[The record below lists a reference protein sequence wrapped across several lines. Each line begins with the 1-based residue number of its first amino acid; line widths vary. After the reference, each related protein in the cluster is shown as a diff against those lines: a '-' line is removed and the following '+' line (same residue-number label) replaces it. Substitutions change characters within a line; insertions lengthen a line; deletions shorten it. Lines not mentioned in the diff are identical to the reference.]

1 MSTTEPRIAM
11 SSADLVRLF
20 GLIKSADSVELKV
33 TVPDALHRS
42 AIHALEMDPLDAQIR
57 QVFFF
62 DTPDLD
68 LDHAGVV
75 ARARRVQ
82 GKGGDTVVKLRPV
95 VPDALPDSLRNSPNV
110 GVEVDA
116 MPGGFVCS
124 ASCKGKGGINDA
136 REVAAGSRPIKKL
149 FSKEQRAFFKDHAP
163 EGLGLDDL
171 SVLGPIFVL
180 KLKYV
185 PAEYGRPLVGEMWL
199 YPDGSRIIELST
211 KCQPSEAFDVAAETK
226 AYLAGRG
233 LDLSGEQHTKTKT
246 ALEFF
251 ATELRAPSS

>member
-1 MSTTEPRIAM
+1 M
-11 SSADLVRLF
+11 SSDDLVRLL

-33 TVPDALHRS
+33 TVPDALQRS

-95 VPDALPDSLRNSPNV
+95 VPDALPDSLRNSPSV

-124 ASCKGKGGINDA
+124 ASYKGKGGINDA

-185 PAEYGRPLVGEMWL
+185 PAGYGRPLVGEMWL

-211 KCQPSEAFDVAAETK
+211 KCQPGEAFDVAAETK

>member
-1 MSTTEPRIAM
+1 MH
-11 SSADLVRLF
+11 DLVRLF

-136 REVAAGSRPIKKL
+136 ARSRGREQADQEAVLEGAARVLQGPRARRARSR
-149 FSKEQRAFFKDHAP
+149 
-163 EGLGLDDL
+163 
-171 SVLGPIFVL
+171 
-180 KLKYV
+180 
-185 PAEYGRPLVGEMWL
+185 
-199 YPDGSRIIELST
+199 
-211 KCQPSEAFDVAAETK
+211 
-226 AYLAGRG
+226 
-233 LDLSGEQHTKTKT
+233 
-246 ALEFF
+246 
-251 ATELRAPSS
+251 